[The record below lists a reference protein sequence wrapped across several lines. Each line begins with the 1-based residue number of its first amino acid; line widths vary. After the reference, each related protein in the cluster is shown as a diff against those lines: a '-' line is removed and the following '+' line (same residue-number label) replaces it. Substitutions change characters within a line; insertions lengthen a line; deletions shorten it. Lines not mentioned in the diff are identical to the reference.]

1 MLLIGYTKKPHG
13 LKGEIKLDVDD
24 KYLDALLES
33 EVLVLKIKGKDTP
46 FFVEDI
52 RIGNAIIAKFE
63 DVNTPEEALSI
74 ASKEIYIKEELISEE
89 VIAAINDPEDPEN
102 WTGYTVIDL
111 TYGPLGVIDSVQEYP
126 QQFMG
131 MVEYQKKQVLIPL
144 HPNLIVQ
151 LDNENK
157 ILKVDLPEG
166 LLEL

>member
-13 LKGEIKLDVDD
+13 LKGEIKLDVED
-24 KYLDALLES
+24 KYLDALLET
-33 EVLVLKIKGKDTP
+33 EVLLLNIKGKETP

-74 ASKEIYIKEELISEE
+74 SSKEIYIKEELISEE
-89 VIAAINDPEDPEN
+89 VIAAIYDPEDPEN
-102 WTGYTVIDL
+102 WTGFTVIDL
-111 TYGPLGVIDSVQEYP
+111 TYGTLGVIDSVQEYP

-131 MVEYQKKQVLIPL
+131 MVEYNQKQVLIPL
-144 HPNLIVQ
+144 HPNLIVK
-151 LDNENK
+151 LDSENK
-157 ILKVDLPEG
+157 VLKVDLPEG